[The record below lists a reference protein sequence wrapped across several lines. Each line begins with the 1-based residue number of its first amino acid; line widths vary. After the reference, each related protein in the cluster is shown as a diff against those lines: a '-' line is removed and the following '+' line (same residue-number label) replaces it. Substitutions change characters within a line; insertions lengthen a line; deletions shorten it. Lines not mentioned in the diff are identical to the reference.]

1 MRDIPADV
9 RVPDLPPGA
18 VRPLLAARPRDDR
31 VRIGI
36 ASMVGREEGLAEV
49 LTRLVP
55 QADEVFV
62 YLNGMSEVPPGLRG
76 EDRVRFVTGPDLGDR
91 AKFVFLDGFEGY
103 YLLCDDD
110 ITYPPFYVRSIVD
123 GIERYGRRAV
133 VGWHGSLITEDFT
146 DFYDV
151 GTSRKVVAFN
161 RDVRKDVPVHM
172 LGTGI
177 AGFHTST
184 IDIALEDFLLPNM
197 GDVWLAFAAQRQQV
211 PMIVL
216 SHERGW
222 ALPMV
227 RGARSISREST
238 QRAGSTL
245 DVGRTVTALVGS
257 WPRWQ
262 TFPAEAVKTSA
273 PPEITVVAVDTSLAD
288 RLRAIG
294 WRVFAVPALVD
305 GPGGPTIVDLV
316 GLPEAQ
322 WPTAG
327 ELAAGIERGA
337 RLLLRVDEAGAAALP
352 DRVTWHDLLRR
363 TTVVVPEGHTVD
375 TPVARVLTE
384 PPTLGCPPGPRVVQA
399 EPAVVLAVGTRS
411 EVALRDAPDMEVTS
425 ADEKF
430 GDDPHLDVVDAEVRR
445 CKAVVAGD
453 DPRAR
458 VVVEAALRAG
468 VPVVDHGCSHTVR
481 LLLGELAV
489 GLEDDR
495 ALAAVLRPV
504 LREPSTWQAWSKATY
519 ARAGMLAGSGPTVV
533 FAARL
538 RAALRHV

>member
-1 MRDIPADV
+1 MRDIPTEV
-9 RVPDLPPGA
+9 SVPDLPPSA
-18 VRPLLAARPRDDR
+18 VRPLVAGRTRDDR

-36 ASMVGREEGLAEV
+36 ASMVGREDGLAEV

-110 ITYPPFYVRSIVD
+110 ITYPPFYVRAIVD

-133 VGWHGSLITEDFT
+133 VGWHGSRINEGYT

-151 GTSRKVVAFN
+151 RTSREVVAFN
-161 RDVRKDVPVHM
+161 REVRKDVPVHM

-184 IDIALEDFLLPNM
+184 IKVALEDFLLPNM

-211 PMIVL
+211 PMVVL

-222 ALPMV
+222 ALPLV

-238 QRAGSTL
+238 HRAGSTL
-245 DVGRTVTALVGS
+245 DVGTTVTALVGS

-262 TFPAEAVKTSA
+262 TFRAEAVTSSA
-273 PPEITVVAVDTSLAD
+273 PPEITVVAANSALAD
-288 RLRAIG
+288 RLRTVG

-316 GLPEAQ
+316 EVPVSE
-322 WPTAG
+322 WPMAG
-327 ELAAGIERGA
+327 ELIAGIERGA
-337 RLLLRVDEAGAAALP
+337 RLLLRVDAAGAAALA
-352 DRVTWHDLLRR
+352 DRLTWHDLLQQ
-363 TTVVVPEGHTVD
+363 TTVLAPEAVTVD
-375 TPVARVLTE
+375 TPVARIVTE
-384 PPTLGCPPGPRVVQA
+384 PLTLGSPPGPRVVEEDLA
-399 EPAVVLAVGTRS
+399 GVLVVGAPSAAALHGFLEV
-411 EVALRDAPDMEVTS
+411 EVAS
-425 ADEKF
+425 ADETL
-430 GDDPHLDVVDAEVRR
+430 GADPDIEVVDAEVRR
-445 CKAVVAGD
+445 RQVVVVGD

-458 VVVEAALRAG
+458 IVVESALRAG
-468 VPVVDHGCSHTVR
+468 IPVVDHACSPGVR
-481 LLLGELAV
+481 SLLGELAV

-495 ALAAVLRPV
+495 ALIAVLRPV
-504 LREPSTWQAWSKATY
+504 LREPSTWQAWSKASY
-519 ARAGMLAGSGPTVV
+519 ARAGSLAGSGPSAVL
-533 FAARL
+533 AARL
-538 RAALRHV
+538 RAALVHV